1 MNIGVDLGTFNSA
14 AAVALGRG
22 NVIMVESK
30 YGESRY
36 GKNFP
41 SFVLFDHNGQK
52 QMVGGPAES
61 SLARNPELVIWGVKR
76 LVGLSYEM
84 AKKRGELKRFQY
96 NIEEGPGGSILIKV
110 GGEHFTPSHIL
121 EYILREIKED
131 AENLNVNPQLGG
143 KIEKV
148 VISVP
153 AYFDGTRIGPIK
165 DAAKSAG
172 FGVVET
178 ISEPTAASLVYGLK
192 LTKDAKTLTFDIG
205 AGTLDITIMQL
216 LNEGDELIAGE
227 LCTSGHEALGGI
239 DMDDMLTSYMIKK
252 YRLSGIENN
261 PRSVAMLKEEVE
273 KAKIRLSLR
282 ETVPLDLPT
291 QQSVDLTRRELED
304 VLKPLL
310 ERCRGAIRV
319 ALRQGNLTA
328 NQLNHVLFVGGP
340 THMPCVREMVRDEL
354 KKLGAGKDLLQELEV
369 WEQKGVNPMECV
381 AMGASLKA
389 GGFLKPDVQIDPNG
403 YGTVLGSVPGVPDF
417 FYSII
422 PANSSYPLP
431 PQVKGIICPNPEA
444 LRVAIPLVKK
454 LPYDEGEG
462 TVYKYYNLGDYDCYI
477 RSTGDFPEIDIAM
490 ELNSDKDLITTFTHK
505 QSGESVRFE
514 KLDQL
519 NGNEI
524 QLQEEKERGK
534 IGSGQEGGGPGGA
547 GPGGGGPGRGGGGIN
562 PKPRGRDWSQ
572 DQLSRALHVAQM
584 LVDDFAERSMDEKV
598 AKKKTELLK
607 LIQDI
612 RDPNDTRFVMRR
624 IQELLNALLNSHDI
638 SQSEFQR
645 HMLALKEIG

>member
-1 MNIGVDLGTFNSA
+1 M
-14 AAVALGRG
+14 
-22 NVIMVESK
+22 
-30 YGESRY
+30 
-36 GKNFP
+36 
-41 SFVLFDHNGQK
+41 
-52 QMVGGPAES
+52 
-61 SLARNPELVIWGVKR
+61 
-76 LVGLSYEM
+76 
-84 AKKRGELKRFQY
+84 
-96 NIEEGPGGSILIKV
+96 
-110 GGEHFTPSHIL
+110 
-121 EYILREIKED
+121 
-131 AENLNVNPQLGG
+131 
-143 KIEKV
+143 
-148 VISVP
+148 
-153 AYFDGTRIGPIK
+153 
-165 DAAKSAG
+165 
-172 FGVVET
+172 
-178 ISEPTAASLVYGLK
+178 
-192 LTKDAKTLTFDIG
+192 
-205 AGTLDITIMQL
+205 
-216 LNEGDELIAGE
+216 
-227 LCTSGHEALGGI
+227 
-239 DMDDMLTSYMIKK
+239 
-252 YRLSGIENN
+252 
-261 PRSVAMLKEEVE
+261 
-273 KAKIRLSLR
+273 
-282 ETVPLDLPT
+282 
-291 QQSVDLTRRELED
+291 
-304 VLKPLL
+304 
-310 ERCRGAIRV
+310 
-319 ALRQGNLTA
+319 
-328 NQLNHVLFVGGP
+328 
-340 THMPCVREMVRDEL
+340 
-354 KKLGAGKDLLQELEV
+354 
-369 WEQKGVNPMECV
+369 
-381 AMGASLKA
+381 
-389 GGFLKPDVQIDPNG
+389 
-403 YGTVLGSVPGVPDF
+403 
-417 FYSII
+417 
-422 PANSSYPLP
+422 
-431 PQVKGIICPNPEA
+431 KGIICPNPEA

-547 GPGGGGPGRGGGGIN
+547 GPGGGGPGGGGGGIN